1 MPIFQIENNKILPHI
16 VYFSL
21 GKGLFSI
28 GALYTLHERMIF
40 VFSIFFICLKDLCIF
55 LVSGEA
61 NECQQGQYVFANEDD
76 PIDYEVLDATP
87 PQSPTNDPNPDPNT
101 TVEDTPD
108 ETVEPMDQ
116 SPSTSSQ
123 SNANSEDEIDTSQ
136 ICTDEETVPE
146 MSEHEIEL
154 KTAVQRTQ
162 KFNGQTV
169 HQEIN
174 VDEIELTDHHYDPS
188 WETIIDENLPKLEKA
203 TFCKAREWIE
213 LIVDQTARYNSKYGC
228 RHCRRFLDEFKIT
241 TRIPNELSL
250 PAGQMKKTL
259 TMNNHA
265 IRRHETLVS
274 HKAVMLELKRR
285 KTDKMNNI
293 TYVEEPHLSVTN
305 KNFRNVYF
313 GILTTMSFNN
323 HAVLSTL
330 EEKNGVWLGN
340 YCRSK
345 DSARKIAK
353 SISLSMHDELLD
365 FIKREK
371 PYMSLIMDGS
381 TGELFSFFI

>member
-1 MPIFQIENNKILPHI
+1 MAKLNKKVVKDRMPNYK
-16 VYFSL
+16 
-21 GKGLFSI
+21 KGIGLLNF
-28 GALYTLHERMIF
+28 GALYTLSF
-40 VFSIFFICLKDLCIF
+40 VKKLKQSFNNCIF
-55 LVSGEA
+55 LLSGEP
-61 NECQQGQYVFANEDD
+61 NECQQGQYVFPNEDD
-76 PIDYEVLDATP
+76 PIDYEVLDANP
-87 PQSPTNDPNPDPNT
+87 ASPTNDPNPDPNT
-101 TVEDTPD
+101 AVEITPD

-123 SNANSEDEIDTSQ
+123 SNPISEDEIDTSQ

-241 TRIPNELSL
+241 TRVPNELSL

-259 TMNNHA
+259 TLNNKA